1 MGRVGDWLR
10 RKVRDPL
17 VAELRQGV
25 TPEALA
31 TAVATGGALG
41 LLPFL
46 GTTTAACA
54 LAGRLA
60 RLNHLALQLT
70 NYLLAPV
77 QLLLIIPFVRLG
89 EWLTGAAAD
98 LQLARFKQ
106 DPARR
111 GQVCA
116 QGLWGWTRHPN
127 YFGEWLIWVG
137 FALLSWTPL
146 LQGIPGLLCA
156 GGMYYLLN
164 HVTGIPLTEQQLLTS
179 KGAAYAEY
187 QTRVPA
193 FWPRPPRA

>member
-31 TAVATGGALG
+31 TAVATGASLG

-89 EWLTGAAAD
+89 EWLTGAEPVAID
-98 LQLARFKQ
+98 LATVARVF
-106 DPARR
+106 
-111 GQVCA
+111 
-116 QGLWGWTRHPN
+116 T
-127 YFGEWLIWVG
+127 E
-137 FALLSWTPL
+137 T
-146 LQGIPGLLCA
+146 PGLFFERFGLA
-156 GGMYYLLN
+156 GL
-164 HVTGIPLTEQQLLTS
+164 H
-179 KGAAYAEY
+179 AALAWAVV
-187 QTRVPA
+187 VPA
-193 FWPRPPRA
+193 LAWLLRRLLLPTFRRLATLTPRP

>member
-25 TPEALA
+25 SPEALA
-31 TAVATGGALG
+31 TAVATGAALG

-89 EWLTGAAAD
+89 ERLTGAEPVAID
-98 LQLARFKQ
+98 LATVARVF
-106 DPARR
+106 
-111 GQVCA
+111 
-116 QGLWGWTRHPN
+116 T
-127 YFGEWLIWVG
+127 E
-137 FALLSWTPL
+137 T
-146 LQGIPGLLCA
+146 PGLFFERFGLA
-156 GGMYYLLN
+156 GLHAALAWVVVAPAGAWLLRR
-164 HVTGIPLTEQQLLTS
+164 LLL
-179 KGAAYAEY
+179 
-187 QTRVPA
+187 PA
-193 FWPRPPRA
+193 FRRLATLSPAP

>member
-17 VAELRQGV
+17 VAELRQGA

-31 TAVATGGALG
+31 TAVATGAALG

-89 EWLTGAAAD
+89 EWLTGAEPVAID
-98 LQLARFKQ
+98 LATVARVFT
-106 DPARR
+106 A
-111 GQVCA
+111 
-116 QGLWGWTRHPN
+116 T
-127 YFGEWLIWVG
+127 
-137 FALLSWTPL
+137 
-146 LQGIPGLLCA
+146 PGLFFERFGLA
-156 GGMYYLLN
+156 GL
-164 HVTGIPLTEQQLLTS
+164 H
-179 KGAAYAEY
+179 AALAWAVV
-187 QTRVPA
+187 VPA
-193 FWPRPPRA
+193 LAWLLRRLLLPTFRRLATLTPRP

>member
-25 TPEALA
+25 SPEALA
-31 TAVATGGALG
+31 TAVATGAALG

-89 EWLTGAAAD
+89 ERLTGAEPVVID
-98 LQLARFKQ
+98 LATVARVF
-106 DPARR
+106 
-111 GQVCA
+111 
-116 QGLWGWTRHPN
+116 T
-127 YFGEWLIWVG
+127 E
-137 FALLSWTPL
+137 S
-146 LQGIPGLLCA
+146 PGLFFERFGLA
-156 GGMYYLLN
+156 GL
-164 HVTGIPLTEQQLLTS
+164 H
-179 KGAAYAEY
+179 AALAWLVV
-187 QTRVPA
+187 VPA
-193 FWPRPPRA
+193 LAWLLRRLLLPAFRRLATLSPAP

>member
-31 TAVATGGALG
+31 TAVATGAALG

-89 EWLTGAAAD
+89 EWLTGAEPVAID
-98 LQLARFKQ
+98 LATVARVF
-106 DPARR
+106 
-111 GQVCA
+111 
-116 QGLWGWTRHPN
+116 T
-127 YFGEWLIWVG
+127 E
-137 FALLSWTPL
+137 T
-146 LQGIPGLLCA
+146 PGLFFERFGLA
-156 GGMYYLLN
+156 GL
-164 HVTGIPLTEQQLLTS
+164 H
-179 KGAAYAEY
+179 AALAWAVV
-187 QTRVPA
+187 VPA
-193 FWPRPPRA
+193 LAWVLRRLLLPAFRRLATLSPNP

>member
-31 TAVATGGALG
+31 TAVATGAALG
-41 LLPFL
+41 LLPVL

-89 EWLTGAAAD
+89 EWLTGAEPVAID
-98 LQLARFKQ
+98 LATVARVF
-106 DPARR
+106 
-111 GQVCA
+111 
-116 QGLWGWTRHPN
+116 T
-127 YFGEWLIWVG
+127 E
-137 FALLSWTPL
+137 T
-146 LQGIPGLLCA
+146 PGLFFERFGLA
-156 GGMYYLLN
+156 GL
-164 HVTGIPLTEQQLLTS
+164 H
-179 KGAAYAEY
+179 AALAWVVV
-187 QTRVPA
+187 VPA
-193 FWPRPPRA
+193 LAWVLRRLLLPAFRRLATLSPNP

>member
-31 TAVATGGALG
+31 TAVATGAALG

-89 EWLTGAAAD
+89 EWLTGAEPVAID
-98 LQLARFKQ
+98 LATVARVF
-106 DPARR
+106 
-111 GQVCA
+111 
-116 QGLWGWTRHPN
+116 T
-127 YFGEWLIWVG
+127 E
-137 FALLSWTPL
+137 T
-146 LQGIPGLLCA
+146 PGLFFERFGLA
-156 GGMYYLLN
+156 GL
-164 HVTGIPLTEQQLLTS
+164 H
-179 KGAAYAEY
+179 AALGWVVV
-187 QTRVPA
+187 VPA
-193 FWPRPPRA
+193 LAWILRRLLLPAFRRLATLTPRP